1 MTARQFLKVRHKHTL
16 MSTKRGAIFDW
27 DGVIINSGVHHEQSW
42 ERLAK
47 EVGKPLPPDHFKRG
61 FGMKNELIFPGI
73 LKWTSD
79 ATEIH
84 ALSLRKEELYREIVR
99 EIGINPLPG
108 VVNWLQALKDAGIPC
123 VIGSST
129 HRENITTSLEV
140 LGLKSFFQDYVTA
153 EDVSRGKPDPEVFL
167 KAAAKIGVAPENG
180 VVFEDA
186 LVGIA
191 AAKAAKIRVVGVT
204 TTEPREKLVHA
215 DWVVDQLDELK
226 VAELWPS

>member
-1 MTARQFLKVRHKHTL
+1 
-16 MSTKRGAIFDW
+16 MSSTRGAIFDW
-27 DGVIINSGVHHEQSW
+27 DGVIINSGAHHEQSW

-79 ATEIH
+79 AAEIRT
-84 ALSLRKEELYREIVR
+84 LSLRKEALYREIVR
-99 EIGINPLPG
+99 EIGIKPLPG
-108 VVNWLQALKDAGIPC
+108 VVAWLQTLKDAGIPC

-140 LGLKSFFQDYVTA
+140 LGLKDYFQDYVTA
-153 EDVSRGKPDPEVFL
+153 EDVSHGKPDPEVFL
-167 KAAAKIGVAPENG
+167 TAAARIGVATENG

-191 AAKAAKIRVVGVT
+191 AAQAAKIRVVGVT
-204 TTEPREKLVHA
+204 TTEPREKLAHA
-215 DWVVDQLDELK
+215 DWVVDRLDELK